1 MNDPFL
7 ILGLLALA
15 VSHFGLV
22 LMVGRMS
29 RQIERILAFI
39 QSIEE
44 ALDDCSGDPDR
55 EVPDD
60 ER

>member
-7 ILGLLALA
+7 ILGLLAMA
-15 VSHFGLV
+15 VSHLGVV

-44 ALDDCSGDPDR
+44 ALGDCSGDHDC
-55 EVPDD
+55 EAAD
-60 ER
+60 EQ